1 MSGHSYFSL
10 YILYFKYL
18 PLNQSDVKRSDIQSH
33 VPLVNSIALTL
44 ILIYH
49 NRLQIN
55 KVSYLRSINYKE
67 KRN

>member
-10 YILYFKYL
+10 YILYFRYL

>member
-33 VPLVNSIALTL
+33 VPLVNSIALT
-44 ILIYH
+44 
-49 NRLQIN
+49 Q
-55 KVSYLRSINYKE
+55 
-67 KRN
+67 RNMKPFYIGLFFLY